1 MKVIGKMI
9 KFMDLGA
16 FWIKMDKRKEVNGL
30 MVKMWNGLTEILKI
44 QTHKKKNVDTKLCQT
59 YIYKKI

>member
-1 MKVIGKMI
+1 VIIYRINKKVMECLHLQELKNNMKVIGKMI

-30 MVKMWNGLTEILKI
+30 MVKM
-44 QTHKKKNVDTKLCQT
+44 
-59 YIYKKI
+59 